1 MNTPLP
7 MSHIAVELAGK
18 EGALTIKQLNA
29 LLDAQISNEERKKRS
44 PKGLDKA
51 AFDAVNERIFAINS
65 AKLILKSVSLF
76 HSAK

>member
-7 MSHIAVELAGK
+7 MSHIAVELTGK
-18 EGALTIKQLNA
+18 DGAIAMKQLNE
-29 LLDAQISNEERKKRS
+29 LLDAQIGDWERKKRS

-65 AKLILKSVSLF
+65 AKLVLKSVSLF
-76 HSAK
+76 HSVK